1 MVKQIVERIRNKD
14 QRTMSELYQMYIG
27 ELSSV
32 CYRYIP
38 NADDAKDVLQN
49 SFVKIFTAIPTMEY
63 RSDEAFKGWL
73 MRVVANEALM
83 FLRTKKKLLFV
94 EQDEIKQKQADIAD
108 DTPATEQ
115 ISADQLHQLI
125 SELPDGYRTVLN
137 LYVFEGYSHRQ
148 IAELLG
154 IKEST
159 SASQLHYAKQWL
171 ARRIK
176 EIIIDKE

>member
-1 MVKQIVERIRNKD
+1 
-14 QRTMSELYQMYIG
+14 
-27 ELSSV
+27 
-32 CYRYIP
+32 
-38 NADDAKDVLQN
+38 
-49 SFVKIFTAIPTMEY
+49 
-63 RSDEAFKGWL
+63 
-73 MRVVANEALM
+73 M

-137 LYVFEGYSHRQ
+137 LYVFEDYSHRQ

-154 IKEST
+154 IKEGT
-159 SASQLHYAKQWL
+159 SASQLYYAKQWL

-176 EIIIDKE
+176 ELIIEKG

>member
-1 MVKQIVERIRNKD
+1 MVSQIVERIRQND
-14 QRTMSELYQMYIG
+14 QRAMSQLYQMYIG

-49 SFVKIFTAIPTMEY
+49 SFVKIFTSISTLEY
-63 RSDEAFKGWL
+63 RGEESFKGW
-73 MRVVANEALM
+73 MIRIVANEALT
-83 FLRTKKKLLFV
+83 FLRNRKKLLFV
-94 EQDEIKQKQADIAD
+94 EQNETLDEIEND
-108 DTPATEQ
+108 DLDTER
-115 ISADQLHQLI
+115 ISPDELHRLI

-137 LYVFEGYSHRQ
+137 LYVFENYSHRQ
-148 IAELLG
+148 IAELLS

-159 SASQLHYAKQWL
+159 SASQLYYAKQWL

-176 EIIIDKE
+176 KMKE

>member
-1 MVKQIVERIRNKD
+1 MVSQIVERIRKKD
-14 QRTMSELYQMYIG
+14 QRAMSELYQMYVG
-27 ELSSV
+27 ELASV

-49 SFVKIFTAIPTMEY
+49 SFVKIFTSIPTLEY
-63 RSDEAFKGWL
+63 RGDEQFKGWL
-73 MRVVANEALM
+73 VRIVANEALM
-83 FLRTKKKLLFV
+83 FLRNKKKLLFV
-94 EQDEIKQKQADIAD
+94 EQNETADEMD
-108 DTPATEQ
+108 EN
-115 ISADQLHQLI
+115 SADPDTERITPDELHQLI

-137 LYVFEGYSHRQ
+137 LYVFENYSHRQ

-159 SASQLHYAKQWL
+159 SASQLYYAKQWL

-176 EIIIDKE
+176 ELTSEKG

>member
-1 MVKQIVERIRNKD
+1 MKVLELLDEIEEIIDSASTVPVVRKVMVDPNEISEIVKEIRLMLPD
-14 QRTMSELYQMYIG
+14 EIS
-27 ELSSV
+27 
-32 CYRYIP
+32 
-38 NADDAKDVLQN
+38 NAQLIINEKNRVLEDAKKECE
-49 SFVKIFTAIPTMEY
+49 KIIQ
-63 RSDEAFKGWL
+63 EAQAKADQL
-73 MRVVANEALM
+73 
-83 FLRTKKKLLFV
+83 V

-137 LYVFEGYSHRQ
+137 LYVFEDYSHRQ